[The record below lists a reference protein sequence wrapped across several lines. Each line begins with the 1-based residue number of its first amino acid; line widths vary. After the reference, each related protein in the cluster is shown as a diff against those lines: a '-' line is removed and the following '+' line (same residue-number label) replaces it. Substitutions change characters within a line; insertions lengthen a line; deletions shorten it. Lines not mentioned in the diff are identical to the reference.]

1 MSSSVKSGHNLSR
14 NRNSEY
20 TICQGKK
27 LLVRNS
33 PLVLIT
39 RSGSGSPF
47 VYKLS
52 EIVSSE
58 ILAISNSPF
67 FTCSA
72 ILLTAV
78 TISFLPP

>member
-39 RSGSGSPF
+39 RSGSGSPL
-47 VYKLS
+47 VYKLA
-52 EIVSSE
+52 EIVSSV
-58 ILAISNSPF
+58 ILSTSNSPF
-67 FTCSA
+67 
-72 ILLTAV
+72 LLA
-78 TISFLPP
+78 SQFS